1 MKVVVLGG
9 GVIGVSTA
17 WALLRQGAEVTLVDR
32 QNGVAL
38 ETSFANA
45 GQVSPGYSTP
55 WAAPGVPLKALGW
68 LFQAHAPLAIRPDGS
83 LFQWRWMAAMLANC
97 TASRY
102 AVNKERMMRLSEYS
116 RDCLRAWRAETGID
130 YDARSQGTLQLF
142 RSQAQL
148 DAAARDV
155 AVLQDCGVPFELLD
169 AAGVVR
175 AEPALARAS
184 APIRGGLRLPNDE
197 TGDCHLFTRQLAE
210 RACTQGMT
218 LRSTCTVQALEGDGQ
233 RITGVRLAS
242 AAGGESELLQADVVV
257 LAAGSYS
264 RDLLLPLG
272 LDIPVYPVKGYSL
285 TMPLCDASL
294 APQSTVLDE
303 TYKIALTRLGDRLRV
318 GGMAEL
324 AGFDLRLNPRRRA
337 TLEKVT
343 RELFPGGDLTQA
355 QFWTG
360 LRPMTPDGTPL
371 VGATPLLGLY
381 LNTGHGTLGWT
392 MACGSAQLLAD
403 LISGRQPAIR
413 NEGLDMGRYGIRGTQ
428 SSLRPLAPA

>member
-1 MKVVVLGG
+1 MKIVVLGG

-17 WALLRQGAEVTLVDR
+17 WALVQQGAEVTLVER
-32 QNGVAL
+32 QSDVAL

-55 WAAPGVPLKALGW
+55 WAAPGIPLKALRW

-97 TASRY
+97 SASRY

-116 RDCLRAWRAETGID
+116 RDCLRSWRAETGIA

-169 AAGVVR
+169 AAGVVGT
-175 AEPALARAS
+175 EPALAHAS
-184 APIRGGLRLPNDE
+184 APISGGLRLPNDE
-197 TGDCHLFTRQLAE
+197 TGDCHVFTRELAAL
-210 RACTQGMT
+210 ACTRGMT
-218 LRSTCTVQALEGDGQ
+218 LRSGCTVQALESDGQ
-233 RITGVRLAS
+233 RITGVRLAG
-242 AAGGESELLQADVVV
+242 AGGREGEGLQADAVV

-285 TMPLCDASL
+285 TMPLSDASL

-343 RELFPGGDLTQA
+343 RELFPGGDLAQA

-371 VGATPLLGLY
+371 VGATPLRGLY

-413 NEGLDMGRYGIRGTQ
+413 TEGLDMGRYGARGAT
-428 SSLRPLAPA
+428 SRPGRLAAA

>member
-1 MKVVVLGG
+1 MK
-9 GVIGVSTA
+9 S
-17 WALLRQGAEVTLVDR
+17 
-32 QNGVAL
+32 
-38 ETSFANA
+38 
-45 GQVSPGYSTP
+45 
-55 WAAPGVPLKALGW
+55 
-68 LFQAHAPLAIRPDGS
+68 
-83 LFQWRWMAAMLANC
+83 
-97 TASRY
+97 
-102 AVNKERMMRLSEYS
+102 
-116 RDCLRAWRAETGID
+116 
-130 YDARSQGTLQLF
+130 
-142 RSQAQL
+142 
-148 DAAARDV
+148 
-155 AVLQDCGVPFELLD
+155 
-169 AAGVVR
+169 
-175 AEPALARAS
+175 AS

-371 VGATPLLGLY
+371 VGATPLRGLY

-403 LISGRQPAIR
+403 LIAGRQPAIR
-413 NEGLDMGRYGIRGTQ
+413 NEGLDMGRYGAWGTQ
-428 SSLRPLAPA
+428 SRLRPLAPA